1 MGRNGLAHLPPQGDP
16 RVCWRA
22 MRIPTELGE
31 LYVED
36 QGSGP
41 AVLLWHSFLH
51 HGGMWRPV
59 IERLRERFRLVSVDG
74 PGHGRSSA
82 ARRPF
87 DLDDCA
93 RAAEKV
99 LDAHKLDRAAVLGLS
114 WGGMVALTLAARRSK
129 RISAIVAMDASARP
143 EPLANKLRYHAM
155 GAITRRIGV
164 IPALLDRI
172 EPLFFSDHALR
183 ERRVD
188 LVEPWRGYV
197 ARMDRESI
205 AHGLSCIT
213 ERRDL
218 TEALRQ
224 TEVPALVVVG
234 SEDRARPPAD
244 SEFLAATIPGARLAF
259 IPGAGHLSALER
271 PDETA
276 ALVGEFLGRV
286 AG

>member
-1 MGRNGLAHLPPQGDP
+1 
-16 RVCWRA
+16 

-41 AVLLWHSFLH
+41 TVLLWHSFLH

-59 IERLRERFRLVSVDG
+59 VERLRERFRLLSVDG
-74 PGHGRSSA
+74 PGHGRSTA

-99 LDAHKLDRAAVLGLS
+99 LDAHKLDRAAVVGLS
-114 WGGMVALTLAARRSK
+114 WGGMVALALAARRSK
-129 RISAIVAMDASARP
+129 RLSAIVAMDASARP
-143 EPLANKLRYHAM
+143 EPPINKLRYQAM
-155 GAITRRIGV
+155 GAVTRRIGV
-164 IPALLDRI
+164 IPSLLDRI
-172 EPLFFSDHALR
+172 EPLFFSAHSLR
-183 ERRVD
+183 ERRAELVD
-188 LVEPWRGYV
+188 PWRGYV

-205 AHGLSCIT
+205 THGLGCIT

-218 TEALRQ
+218 TEELRGSD
-224 TEVPALVVVG
+224 VPALILVG
-234 SEDRARPPAD
+234 TEDRARPPAD
-244 SEFLAATIPGARLAF
+244 SEHLAATIPGARLAF

-271 PDETA
+271 PDETT
-276 ALVGEFLGRV
+276 ALLGEFLGRC
-286 AG
+286 ASR

>member
-1 MGRNGLAHLPPQGDP
+1 
-16 RVCWRA
+16 

-41 AVLLWHSFLH
+41 AVLLWHSLMH

-59 IERLRERFRLVSVDG
+59 IERMRERFRILCVDA

-82 ARRPF
+82 VHRSF
-87 DLDDCA
+87 DMDDCA

-99 LDAHKLDRAAVLGLS
+99 LDARKVDRAAVVGLS
-114 WGGMVALTLAARRSK
+114 WGGMVALTLAAHRSK
-129 RISAIVAMDASARP
+129 RVSAIVAMDASSRP
-143 EPLANKLRYHAM
+143 EPLVNKLRYLAM
-155 GAITRRIGV
+155 GTVSRRIGV
-164 IPALLDRI
+164 VPALLDRV
-172 EPLFFSDHALR
+172 EPLFFADRTLKDRR
-183 ERRVD
+183 ED

-197 ARMDRESI
+197 ARMDRDS
-205 AHGLSCIT
+205 LWYSLRCIT
-213 ERRDL
+213 DRRDI
-218 TEALRQ
+218 TEELRQ
-224 TEVPALVVVG
+224 SELPALILVG

-244 SEFLAATIPGARLAF
+244 SEHLAATIPGARLAF

-276 ALVGEFLGRV
+276 TLLGEFLGRV
-286 AG
+286 A